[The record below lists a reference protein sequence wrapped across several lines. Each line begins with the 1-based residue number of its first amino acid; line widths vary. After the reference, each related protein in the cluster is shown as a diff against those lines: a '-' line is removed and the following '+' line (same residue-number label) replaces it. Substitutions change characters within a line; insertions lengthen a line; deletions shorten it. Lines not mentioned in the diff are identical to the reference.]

1 MKEEWAMRGEGSMR
15 GGTIPVSPARLR
27 RRRLVNLV
35 MTGLCTAAALAALL
49 VLALI
54 LWELVIRGAGALSL
68 DVFTRATPPPGSR
81 GGLLNA
87 ILGSL
92 SMTAA
97 AIAVATPVGVLT
109 GTWLAEYGRDSRAA
123 GLVRLFADTLL
134 SAPSIIVGL
143 TVYVLLVVPLGHF
156 SGWAGAVALAL
167 IAVPVIVRTTE
178 DMLALVPDQ
187 LREAAVALGMPRWR
201 MIAGVTW
208 RAAAG
213 GILTGVLLA
222 IARIAGETAP
232 LLFTALNNQFYAW
245 DLTGP
250 TPSLP
255 VVIFQ
260 FAMSPYRDWQDL
272 AWAGALLIAA
282 GVLLLS
288 ITARLISA
296 RGRK

>member
-1 MKEEWAMRGEGSMR
+1 MREGA
-15 GGTIPVSPARLR
+15 IPISPARLR
-27 RRRLVNLV
+27 QRRMVNLV

-109 GTWLAEYGRDSRAA
+109 GTWLAEYGRDSRIA
-123 GLVRLFADTLL
+123 GIVRLFADTLL

-143 TVYVLLVVPLGHF
+143 TVYVLIGVPLGHF
-156 SGWAGAVALAL
+156 SGWAGAAALAL

-187 LREAAVALGMPRWR
+187 LREAAVALGTPRWR

-208 RAAAG
+208 RAAAS

-232 LLFTALNNQFYAW
+232 LLFTALNNQFYAY
-245 DLTGP
+245 DLSGP

-288 ITARLISA
+288 VTARLISA

>member
-1 MKEEWAMRGEGSMR
+1 MR
-15 GGTIPVSPARLR
+15 GGAIPVSPARLR
-27 RRRLVNLV
+27 RRRMVNLV

-156 SGWAGAVALAL
+156 SGWAGAAALAL

-201 MIAGVTW
+201 MIVGVTW

-288 ITARLISA
+288 VTARLISA

>member
-1 MKEEWAMRGEGSMR
+1 MKEEWAMRGEGAMR
-15 GGTIPVSPARLR
+15 GGAIPVSPARLR

-232 LLFTALNNQFYAW
+232 LLFTALNNQFYAY

>member
-1 MKEEWAMRGEGSMR
+1 MREGA
-15 GGTIPVSPARLR
+15 IPISPARLR
-27 RRRLVNLV
+27 QRRMVNLV

-109 GTWLAEYGRDSRAA
+109 GTWLAEYGRDSRIA
-123 GLVRLFADTLL
+123 GIVRLFADTLL

-143 TVYVLLVVPLGHF
+143 TVYVLIVVPLGHF
-156 SGWAGAVALAL
+156 SGWAGAAALAL

-208 RAAAG
+208 RAAAS

-232 LLFTALNNQFYAW
+232 LLFTALNNQFYAY
-245 DLTGP
+245 DLSGP

-288 ITARLISA
+288 VTARLISA

>member
-1 MKEEWAMRGEGSMR
+1 MR
-15 GGTIPVSPARLR
+15 GGAIPVSPARLR

-232 LLFTALNNQFYAW
+232 LLFTALNNQFYAY

>member
-1 MKEEWAMRGEGSMR
+1 MR
-15 GGTIPVSPARLR
+15 GGAIPVSPARLR
-27 RRRLVNLV
+27 QRRLVNLV

-109 GTWLAEYGRDSRAA
+109 GTWLAEYGRDSRIA
-123 GLVRLFADTLL
+123 GIVRLFADTLL

-143 TVYVLLVVPLGHF
+143 TVYVLIVVPLGHF
-156 SGWAGAVALAL
+156 SGWAGAAALAL

-208 RAAAG
+208 RAAAS

-232 LLFTALNNQFYAW
+232 LLFTALNNQFYAY
-245 DLTGP
+245 DLSGP

>member
-1 MKEEWAMRGEGSMR
+1 MRKDAIS
-15 GGTIPVSPARLR
+15 VSPARLR
-27 RRRLVNLV
+27 QRRLVNLV

-109 GTWLAEYGRDSRAA
+109 GTWLAEYGRDSRIA
-123 GLVRLFADTLL
+123 GIVRLFADTLL

-143 TVYVLLVVPLGHF
+143 TVYVLIVVPLGHF
-156 SGWAGAVALAL
+156 SGWAGAAALAL

-201 MIAGVTW
+201 MIAGVTL
-208 RAAAG
+208 RAAAS

-232 LLFTALNNQFYAW
+232 LLFTALNNQFYAY

>member
-1 MKEEWAMRGEGSMR
+1 MREEGSMR
-15 GGTIPVSPARLR
+15 GGAIPVSPARLR